1 MNQLNIHPF
10 CAVFPEATT
19 EEFHQL
25 KASIDKRGQIDPIV
39 LLGGEVLDGRN
50 RYQACRE
57 LKIPPQFRQYDPV
70 KDGKDPLQWVID
82 KNLNR
87 RHLTVGQRSALA
99 VDLTKLAKEAAET
112 AKEAETPT
120 ASPTPNGPE
129 DHPEDLPDFLQKK
142 QAAPDT
148 GHAELTQEQ
157 AAAAMGVSPRS
168 VGDATFLAKNDPER
182 FEAVKA
188 GKTSLNAA
196 TEAAKKDADSGQS
209 QLGTKGTIPNQY
221 RTECADMLAASH
233 GDKFAEA
240 IRNDTILKDQELRA
254 FMKLPVQDQKQ
265 ITGLV
270 SRGWKVREAV
280 KFSKGIFEKDD
291 PIRDIL
297 NLAIMRDGKAVTTLD
312 GHTILII
319 ADELLAQSSMAAD
332 IAAILEAQRKPETT
346 APKVDNSLGKAMESA
361 KPGKSKPGKPSADTT
376 ESTGAA
382 DAPSAAAT
390 PAANSTGKAKRLTP
404 KEKAALIERQG
415 KRELFLVSVEKA
427 PKKNRVKMVL
437 DYWRDNGDE
446 EAEFLMEYP
455 TLTHTPD
462 PLIVAT
468 LEEIKAS
475 IKRVK

>member
-99 VDLTKLAKEAAET
+99 VDLTKLAKEAAGT
-112 AKEAETPT
+112 TKESPPA
-120 ASPTPNGPE
+120 APTPNGPE
-129 DHPEDLPDFLQKK
+129 DHPEDLPGGVQEN
-142 QAAPDT
+142 QAESAT

-168 VGDATFLAKNDPER
+168 VGDATFLSKNDPER

-221 RTECADMLAASH
+221 RTECADMLAASQ

-265 ITGLV
+265 ITALV

-382 DAPSAAAT
+382 DAPSVAAT
-390 PAANSTGKAKRLTP
+390 PAANSTGKAKGLTP
-404 KEKAALIERQG
+404 KEMTALVDHQG
-415 KRELFLVSVEKA
+415 KRYLFLTSVEKA
-427 PKKNRVKMVL
+427 PKKARVKMIL
-437 DYWRDNGDE
+437 DYWKDNGNE
-446 EAEFLMEYP
+446 AAEFLMEYP
-455 TLTHTPD
+455 TMTPTPD

-475 IKRVK
+475 IEQAK